1 MKCSQT
7 VGGVRTRGRMRMML
21 LHFTLV
27 LDRICETT
35 DQFFASIIMNTLM
48 EMEGWMFSLKPANQN

>member
-1 MKCSQT
+1 M
-7 VGGVRTRGRMRMML
+7 GGVRTRGRMRMRMML

-27 LDRICETT
+27 LDTICETT
-35 DQFFASIIMNTLM
+35 DRFFTSIIMNTFM

>member
-1 MKCSQT
+1 MKCSET
-7 VGGVRTRGRMRMML
+7 VGGVRRRGRMRMML

-35 DQFFASIIMNTLM
+35 DQFFTSIMMNTLM
-48 EMEGWMFSLKPANQN
+48 EIEGWMLS